1 MPGANRYNSANSI
14 ARKGGVRLAAPV
26 PRSVPLI
33 PTRWL
38 LFSMVAAVAAIGVLA
53 FINERHRAEA
63 ELGDLGREQAA
74 VAQASIPRQAA
85 GTLGE
90 LEKPGTTRVVV
101 ISAGSHAHTL
111 DGTPIE
117 LPELAAAA
125 TRGVRTWRVDRERA
139 RMLGLP
145 ERTAVAGIARA
156 PNGDAIAIV
165 STAADQ
171 RDRDRAGQQRMLGA
185 ILLAAG
191 LVGAFGGVALS
202 RQRRQ
207 LSLER
212 ELAVSDTA
220 RARDGELER
229 LSRAATMAAL
239 GSGVAHELST
249 PLGVIV
255 GRAEQILA
263 RAHGDERIAKNAQA
277 ILDEAAHIDKVVRG
291 LLGLAR
297 GAPIAMQEI
306 APRELVREAA
316 ALVEHRFAR
325 AGVTLLPAVPSEVPI
340 VRCEPLL
347 FKHALVNLL
356 LNACEASPRGS
367 TVRVEVRDEANEVA
381 FVVIDEGQGITPE
394 LAARAKEPFFT
405 TKGEGTGLGLAIANE
420 IATTHRGAL
429 RIAAREPRGTK
440 VSITLPGAAHA

>member
-1 MPGANRYNSANSI
+1 MI
-14 ARKGGVRLAAPV
+14 V
-26 PRSVPLI
+26 
-33 PTRWL
+33 
-38 LFSMVAAVAAIGVLA
+38 AVAAIGVLA
-53 FINERHRAEA
+53 FINERRRSEA
-63 ELGDLGREQAA
+63 ELADLGREQAA
-74 VAQASIPRQAA
+74 VAEAALPRLAA
-85 GTLGE
+85 GTLGD
-90 LEKPGTTRVVV
+90 LDKPGLTRVIV
-101 ISAGSHAHTL
+101 IKDGHAHLL
-111 DGTPIE
+111 DGTPV
-117 LPELAAAA
+117 ELAAGE
-125 TRGVRTWRVDRERA
+125 RHLDRVHARA
-139 RMLGLP
+139 LGLP
-145 ERTAVAGIARA
+145 ERTAMAGFAIA
-156 PNGDAIAIV
+156 PTGETIAIV

-171 RDRDRAGQQRMLGA
+171 RDRDRAGQQRLIGA

-191 LVGAFGGVALS
+191 LVGAFGGFALV
-202 RQRRQ
+202 RQRTQ
-207 LSLER
+207 LGLER
-212 ELAVSDTA
+212 ELAVADTA

-263 RAHGDERIAKNAQA
+263 RSGGDERTAKNAQA
-277 ILDEAAHIDKVVRG
+277 ILDEAEHIDHVVRG

-306 APRELVREAA
+306 APREIVREAA
-316 ALVEHRFAR
+316 ALVEHRFVR
-325 AGVTLLPAVPSEVPI
+325 AGVTLVPAVSDVPV

-356 LNACEASPRGS
+356 LNACEASPRGT
-367 TVRVEVRDEANEVA
+367 TVRVEVRAEGGEVA

-420 IATTHRGAL
+420 IATTHRGSL
-429 RIAAREPRGTK
+429 SITAREPRGTS
-440 VSITLPGAAHA
+440 VSIIVPEAARA